1 MNRKE
6 MDMKV
11 RKKRRSGLL
20 VLYLA
25 AALFSVSASGCAFV
39 NVTLYQPALPLQEK
53 VIEGE
58 GPGKVLLMDISGVLS
73 YDQEKK
79 GGSFKEQVNL
89 VARVKEELGKAA
101 QDNEVKALVLR
112 INTPGG
118 TVSASD
124 LLHHEIMQFKKKRK
138 VKVVACFLGMAT
150 SGGYY
155 VASAADHI
163 VAQPTTL
170 TGSIGT
176 IALKFNVQGLMEK
189 VGVEEE
195 TVKSGNK
202 KDMWSPFRPATSE
215 EKVIF
220 QRIIDEYQ
228 NKFLEV
234 VRAGRKNMTDSDL
247 TTVKDGRVFSGNQAF
262 RLHLVDELGYLN
274 DAVQWAKAAA
284 GVPKAQVITYYRPGT
299 YVDNIYSKSQ
309 AEALDWADRLQQGE
323 LLPKRSEPRFMYLWL
338 P

>member
-6 MDMKV
+6 MDMNV
-11 RKKRRSGLL
+11 RKKRGSGLL
-20 VLYLA
+20 ILYLTA
-25 AALFSVSASGCAFV
+25 LLFSLSAAGCAFV

-58 GPGKVLLMDISGVLS
+58 GPGKLLLMDISGVLT

-79 GGSFKEQVNL
+79 GSSFKEQVNL
-89 VARVKEELGKAA
+89 VARVKEELRKAS

-124 LLHHEIMQFKKKRK
+124 LLHHEIMQFKKTRK
-138 VKVVACFLGMAT
+138 VKVVACLLGMAT

-228 NKFLEV
+228 GKFLEV

-247 TTVKDGRVFSGNQAF
+247 TIVRDGRVFSGAQAL

-274 DAVQWAKAAA
+274 DAVQWARAAA
-284 GVPKAQVITYYRPGT
+284 GVPKAQVIIYHRPGT
-299 YVDNIYSKSQ
+299 YVDNVYSKSQ
-309 AEALDWADRLQQGE
+309 TETSSWVERLQQGE
-323 LLPKRSEPRFMYLWL
+323 LLPQRPEPRFLYLWL